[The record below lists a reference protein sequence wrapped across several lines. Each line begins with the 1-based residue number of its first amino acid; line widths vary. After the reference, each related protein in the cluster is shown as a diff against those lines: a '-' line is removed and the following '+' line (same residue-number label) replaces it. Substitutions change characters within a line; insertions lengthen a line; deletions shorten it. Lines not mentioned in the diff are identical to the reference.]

1 MKCKGFQ
8 KVEQTSLNKNYLV
21 LNYSRIKKKE
31 MLSMGKLQDKVVIIT
46 GGAGGIGSGMAKA
59 MVKEGAIVAIVD
71 LNEETGKAMEQEL
84 QKISPKSMFLQAN
97 LMDRAN
103 LHKIID
109 TVVEKYGKLDVLVNN
124 AHASKQASIENT
136 TQADLDLS
144 FDTGFYPTFY
154 LMQAALPHL
163 KETKGNV
170 INFASGAGLA
180 GHETQGAY
188 AAAKE
193 AIRGISRVAANEW
206 GRFGINVNLISPIAN
221 SPGVQAWAKAQPEY
235 YEEVKN
241 KIPMG
246 RFGDVEDDI
255 GRVAVFLACEDSQY
269 ITGQTIMVDGGSLM
283 LR

>member
-1 MKCKGFQ
+1 MKRSC
-8 KVEQTSLNKNYLV
+8 SL
-21 LNYSRIKKKE
+21 
-31 MLSMGKLQDKVVIIT
+31 MGKLQDKVVIIT

-59 MVKEGAIVAIVD
+59 MVKEGAIVTIVD
-71 LNEETGKAMEQEL
+71 LNEETGKAMEKEL

-124 AHASKQASIENT
+124 AHASKQATIEDT

-163 KETKGNV
+163 KETKGNI
-170 INFASGAGLA
+170 INFASGAGIA

-235 YEEVKN
+235 YEAVKN

-255 GRVAVFLACEDSQY
+255 GRVAVFLASEDSQY
-269 ITGQTIMVDGGSLM
+269 ITGQTLMVDGGSIM
-283 LR
+283 LH

>member
-1 MKCKGFQ
+1 
-8 KVEQTSLNKNYLV
+8 
-21 LNYSRIKKKE
+21 
-31 MLSMGKLQDKVVIIT
+31 MGKLQDKVVIIT

-71 LNEETGKAMEQEL
+71 LNEETGKAMEKEL
-84 QKISPKSMFLQAN
+84 QQISPKSTFLQAN

-124 AHASKQASIENT
+124 AHASKQASIEDT